1 MAPLSYRAAIFLQN
15 RCLTST
21 DNDVDDGEAAFL
33 SLSLSST
40 IVIYP
45 WTFLPFLTMENRQE
59 RDLKQTKNKNN
70 NNIEND
76 EDFRR
81 KDQIRME
88 E

>member
-1 MAPLSYRAAIFLQN
+1 
-15 RCLTST
+15 
-21 DNDVDDGEAAFL
+21 
-33 SLSLSST
+33 
-40 IVIYP
+40 
-45 WTFLPFLTMENRQE
+45 MENRQE
-59 RDLKQTKNKNN
+59 RDLKQTKNNN

>member
-1 MAPLSYRAAIFLQN
+1 
-15 RCLTST
+15 
-21 DNDVDDGEAAFL
+21 
-33 SLSLSST
+33 
-40 IVIYP
+40 
-45 WTFLPFLTMENRQE
+45 MENRQE

>member
-1 MAPLSYRAAIFLQN
+1 
-15 RCLTST
+15 
-21 DNDVDDGEAAFL
+21 
-33 SLSLSST
+33 
-40 IVIYP
+40 
-45 WTFLPFLTMENRQE
+45 MENRQE

-88 E
+88 DSVWLLFKEQEAIRLEK